1 MKPVYIVIETD
12 EYHSKPNIIGVF
24 EVKEEAEQLC
34 HTTYIHREVLV
45 RNLYGKDEYFAKIA
59 YIVYTEINNAVFLNK
74 ESAEKYIESNNLILF
89 GIKHVARCGYNN
101 GRVEYYAGDEN
112 SDKDQMK
119 DILLSTGADVIYWE
133 KLR

>member
-34 HTTYIHREVLV
+34 HSIYTHIEVLSK
-45 RNLYGKDEYFAKIA
+45 NLYGKDEYFSQIS
-59 YIVYTEINNAVFLNK
+59 YIVYTENNNEVFSNK
-74 ESAEKYIESNNLILF
+74 ESAEKYIEENNLILF

-101 GRVEYYAGDEN
+101 GRVEYYAGDIN
-112 SDKDQMK
+112 SDKERMK
-119 DILLSTGADVIYWE
+119 EILLGTGADVIYWE